1 MVLHLQNLKAPW
13 VDECYS
19 YYGVWHDSFS
29 EFYNSMLSGI
39 NFSPPLYFLLNFCIQ
54 LVFPTSIE
62 ALRIQSLIWTLV
74 GLVLCFMACRRLW
87 GNIPAFIGFFLVASS
102 SDLLLSNA
110 SEARHYSMFFA
121 CGAWVL
127 YELTRKENNKKLLPF
142 TFFAHLSLC
151 LVHYFGIIFSSIVGL
166 VLLIKNRRIP
176 KTLVCCWL
184 LAIPL
189 YLYFLTNQS
198 SHLGEWPRPNSVNDL
213 FDAYKG
219 AIVFLFLLIPVLAG
233 LLSASDK
240 NFSKQTL
247 GHLSHPVIIIA
258 FFWYLSPFLAWC
270 ISHISEVN
278 LFKERYFIPKE
289 AGLVVLVT
297 FACHKI
303 FESLAFFSC
312 KSFAGKFFPL
322 FSTSMLCIFL
332 LFLHLKRSVFALD
345 PKRNYYSWLLY
356 DDQFSSEDIP
366 VVFCGDPVFFPN
378 AYNTKGQYFFRIDD
392 ENLENIYSQFSSK
405 IQLVNPSQFLTWDSF
420 ILIGEKNS
428 FENLNLSSFLA
439 TEIGKVHERLPL
451 LIKKFER
458 I

>member
-1 MVLHLQNLKAPW
+1 
-13 VDECYS
+13 
-19 YYGVWHDSFS
+19 
-29 EFYNSMLSGI
+29 MLTGI

-62 ALRIQSLIWTLV
+62 ALKIQSLIWTLV

-87 GNIPAFIGFFLVASS
+87 GSSSALIGSFLVASS

-151 LVHYFGIIFSSIVGL
+151 LVHYLGIIFSSIVGL

-198 SHLGEWPRPNSVNDL
+198 SHLGAWPRPNSINDL
-213 FDAYKG
+213 FDAYRG
-219 AIVFLFLLIPVLAG
+219 AIVFLFLLIPVFAG
-233 LLSASDK
+233 LLSASGK
-240 NFSKQTL
+240 SFSTQTL
-247 GHLSHPVIIIA
+247 AHLPHPVIIVA
-258 FFWYLSPFLAWC
+258 FFWYLTPFLAWC

-289 AGLVVLVT
+289 TGLVVLVT
-297 FACHKI
+297 FACHKV
-303 FESLAFFSC
+303 FESLGFLSC

-322 FSTSMLCIFL
+322 FSTSILCLFL

-345 PKRNYYSWLLY
+345 PSRNYYSWLLY

-366 VVFCGDPVFFPN
+366 LVLCGDPVFFPN
-378 AYNTKGQYFFRIDD
+378 AYKYSEKAYFLLDD
-392 ENLENIYSQFSSK
+392 ERLNSIYSQFSAK
-405 IQLVNPSQFLTWDSF
+405 IKVMNYEDLNDFKSF
-420 ILIGEKNS
+420 ILVSGKDDLPELHLPA
-428 FENLNLSSFLA
+428 FQV
-439 TEIGKVHERLPL
+439 TELGKFHERLSL
-451 LIKKFER
+451 VCTKFEKMDSSEPTSPS
-458 I
+458 

>member
-1 MVLHLQNLKAPW
+1 
-13 VDECYS
+13 
-19 YYGVWHDSFS
+19 
-29 EFYNSMLSGI
+29 MLTGI
-39 NFSPPLYFLLNFCIQ
+39 NFSPPLYFLLNFCLQ

-62 ALRIQSLIWTLV
+62 GLKIQSLIWTLV

-87 GNIPAFIGFFLVASS
+87 GTSPALIGSFLVASS

-151 LVHYFGIIFSSIVGL
+151 LVHYLGIIFSSIVGL

-198 SHLGEWPRPNSVNDL
+198 SHLGAWTRPNSINDL
-213 FDAYKG
+213 FDAYRG

-233 LLSASDK
+233 LLSASGK
-240 NFSKQTL
+240 SFSKQTL
-247 GHLSHPVIIIA
+247 GHLPHPVIIVA
-258 FFWYLSPFLAWC
+258 FFWYLTPFLAWC

-297 FACHKI
+297 FAFHKV
-303 FESLAFFSC
+303 FESLGFLSG

-322 FSTSMLCIFL
+322 FSTSILCLLL

-345 PKRNYYSWLLY
+345 PNRNYYSWLLY
-356 DDQFSSEDIP
+356 DDQFYSEDIP
-366 VVFCGDPVFFPN
+366 MVFYGDPVFFPN
-378 AYNTKGQYFFRIDD
+378 AYKHSEKAYFLLDD
-392 ENLENIYSQFSSK
+392 ERLNSIYSQFSAK
-405 IQLVNPSQFLTWDSF
+405 IKIVNYEDLNDFKSF
-420 ILIGEKNS
+420 ILVS
-428 FENLNLSSFLA
+428 
-439 TEIGKVHERLPL
+439 GKDDLPELHPSAFQVTKLGKFHERLSL
-451 LIKKFER
+451 VCTKFEKMDSSEPTSPS
-458 I
+458 

>member
-1 MVLHLQNLKAPW
+1 
-13 VDECYS
+13 
-19 YYGVWHDSFS
+19 
-29 EFYNSMLSGI
+29 MLTGI

-62 ALRIQSLIWTLV
+62 ALKIQSLIWTLV

-87 GNIPAFIGFFLVASS
+87 GSSSALIGSFLVASS

-151 LVHYFGIIFSSIVGL
+151 LVHYLGIIFSSIVGL

-198 SHLGEWPRPNSVNDL
+198 SHLGAWPRPNSINDL
-213 FDAYKG
+213 FDAYRG
-219 AIVFLFLLIPVLAG
+219 AIVFLFLLIPVFAG
-233 LLSASDK
+233 LLSASGK
-240 NFSKQTL
+240 SFSKQTL
-247 GHLSHPVIIIA
+247 GHLPHPVIIVA
-258 FFWYLSPFLAWC
+258 FFWYLTPFLAWC

-297 FACHKI
+297 FAFHKV
-303 FESLAFFSC
+303 FESLGFLSC

-322 FSTSMLCIFL
+322 FSTSILCLLL

-345 PKRNYYSWLLY
+345 PSRNYYSWLLY

-366 VVFCGDPVFFPN
+366 LVLCGDPVFFPN
-378 AYNTKGQYFFRIDD
+378 AYKYSEKAYFLLDD
-392 ENLENIYSQFSSK
+392 ERLNSIYSQFSAK
-405 IQLVNPSQFLTWDSF
+405 IKVVNYKDLNEF
-420 ILIGEKNS
+420 NS
-428 FENLNLSSFLA
+428 FVLV
-439 TEIGKVHERLPL
+439 TGKDDLPEFRQSDFQVTRLGKFHERLN
-451 LIKKFER
+451 LICTKFEKMESSEPTSPS
-458 I
+458 